1 VPTHQLILILDLLG
15 VFANGLLGGAVAR
28 SQDLDL
34 FGFAAMG
41 LCSGLG
47 GGIIRDVLLGH
58 GPPAALTNPAYIPT
72 ALAGAGVAFVVQIE
86 HRTWDRAFVGVD
98 AVALSMWATAG
109 ALKTLGDGLGW
120 LPAVLLGTITAIGG
134 AITRDLLLQ
143 RVPAV
148 FTQGTLYATVAIV
161 VAAIQVLFAKAPG
174 LSSGTGTTVAIVVG
188 VTLRLVAYWR
198 GWQLPRG
205 LDWKIGQR
213 AQEGQGDGP

>member
-1 VPTHQLILILDLLG
+1 MPTHQLILVLDLLG

-28 SQDLDL
+28 SKDLDM
-34 FGFAAMG
+34 FGFAAVG

-72 ALAGAGVAFVVQIE
+72 ALAGACVAFVVQVE
-86 HRTWDRAFVGVD
+86 HRTWDRAFIGVD

-109 ALKTLGDGLGW
+109 ALKALGDGLGW

-148 FTQGTLYATVAIV
+148 FAQGTLYATVAIL
-161 VAAIQVLFAKAPG
+161 VAAIQVLFARTHG

-205 LDWKIGQR
+205 LDWKLGQR
-213 AQEGQGDGP
+213 ADT

>member
-1 VPTHQLILILDLLG
+1 
-15 VFANGLLGGAVAR
+15 
-28 SQDLDL
+28 
-34 FGFAAMG
+34 
-41 LCSGLG
+41 
-47 GGIIRDVLLGH
+47 
-58 GPPAALTNPAYIPT
+58 
-72 ALAGAGVAFVVQIE
+72 
-86 HRTWDRAFVGVD
+86 
-98 AVALSMWATAG
+98 
-109 ALKTLGDGLGW
+109 
-120 LPAVLLGTITAIGG
+120 VLLGTITAIGG

-205 LDWKIGQR
+205 LEWKIGQR
-213 AQEGQGDGP
+213 AQESQGDGP